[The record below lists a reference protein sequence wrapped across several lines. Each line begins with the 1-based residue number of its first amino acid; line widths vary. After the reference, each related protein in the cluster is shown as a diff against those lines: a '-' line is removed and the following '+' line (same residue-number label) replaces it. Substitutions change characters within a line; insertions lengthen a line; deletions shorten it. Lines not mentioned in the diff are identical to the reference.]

1 MANQKYLKIE
11 ERSIIEAML
20 NERSSFTEIGKV
32 LGKDRTTV
40 SKEVR
45 SHLIFRK
52 TGYKGNN
59 YNACAHRF
67 SCDKHNICSVCR
79 SDRRFKLCR
88 RCFAC
93 NKFCPDFVEVI
104 CPKLLKKPYVCNGC
118 GQRYLGCTVYC
129 TIKMQMYI

>member
-1 MANQKYLKIE
+1 MANQKHLKIE

-67 SCDKHNICSVCR
+67 SCDKHNI
-79 SDRRFKLCR
+79 
-88 RCFAC
+88 
-93 NKFCPDFVEVI
+93 
-104 CPKLLKKPYVCNGC
+104 
-118 GQRYLGCTVYC
+118 
-129 TIKMQMYI
+129 